1 MSSRTARVESPS
13 NPTRDSRF
21 TPCVSVSEV
30 RHPAARAGREPEM
43 LTQGETGLKLGD
55 GKRNLV
61 KKEGSSVEMANPG
74 DPLAD
79 AIPRPLAQLRG
90 RGKYQLLPARR
101 SQHEARVSGPREGS
115 NRR

>member
-1 MSSRTARVESPS
+1 
-13 NPTRDSRF
+13 
-21 TPCVSVSEV
+21 
-30 RHPAARAGREPEM
+30 M
-43 LTQGETGLKLGD
+43 LTQGETGLQLGD

-61 KKEGSSVEMANPG
+61 KKEGRSVEMANLG

-101 SQHEARVSGPREGS
+101 SHHEAERAAHAEDPIVDE
-115 NRR
+115 NRRLLGQPLLEAGRIRSPRANLSSRAVPTPTAISPPPA